1 MTNIAIA
8 DRLGEVKEYYF
19 SKKLAEVD
27 AMRRAGSEVINLGI
41 GSPDLPPHESV
52 VEALYRGARDSK
64 SHGYANYKGERVL
77 LEAVA
82 EWYGREY
89 GVTLD
94 PGREVLTLY
103 GSKEGLTYLC
113 QTYVNPGE
121 RVLVPNPGYPA
132 YAAAVRLAGGVVEN
146 YALTEENGWM
156 PDLEALERQDLT
168 GVKMLFLNYP
178 HMPTG
183 TAPEAGL
190 FERFVD
196 FAARHDILLV
206 HDNPYSFIRNDRPQ
220 SLMAVPG
227 AREVAV
233 ELNSLS
239 KSHNMA
245 GWRVGMLVGREDVL
259 AAVLRCKSNLNNAMF
274 VPMQQAAAVA
284 LGLGDEWY
292 AQVNETYRGREKWA
306 VRILEQLGCTVRPGQ
321 MGLFEWGRL
330 PDRVLAEG
338 SNCYDFI
345 DRILEQKHV
354 FLTPGG
360 IFGSEGE
367 RYVRVSLCADEA
379 TLQQASQR
387 LSDIR

>member
-1 MTNIAIA
+1 MTNITIA

-19 SKKLAEVD
+19 SKKLAQIDE
-27 AMRRAGSEVINLGI
+27 MRRAGFDVINLGI
-41 GSPDLPPHESV
+41 GSPDLPPHPSV
-52 VEALYRGARDSK
+52 VEALYRGAKDAHT
-64 SHGYANYKGERVL
+64 HGYANYKGERVL
-77 LEAVA
+77 LEAIA
-82 EWYGREY
+82 EWYDRKY
-89 GVTLD
+89 GVALD
-94 PGREVLTLY
+94 PMREVLTLY

-113 QTYVNPGE
+113 QTFVNPGD

-132 YAAAVRLAGGVVEN
+132 YAAAVRLAGGIVDD
-146 YALTEENGWM
+146 YRLTEANGWM
-156 PDLEALERQDLT
+156 PDFDELERRDLS
-168 GVKMLFLNYP
+168 GVKLMFLNYP

-183 TAPEAGL
+183 TAPTAGL
-190 FERFVD
+190 FEHFVD
-196 FAARHDILLV
+196 FARRHGILLV
-206 HDNPYSFIRNDRPQ
+206 HDNPYSFIRNDAPQ

-239 KSHNMA
+239 KSQNMA
-245 GWRVGMLVGREDVL
+245 GWRVGMMVGREDVL

-292 AQVNETYRGREKWA
+292 AEVNRIYRSREAWA
-306 VRILEQLGCTVRPGQ
+306 VRILEDLGCTVRPGQ

-330 PDRVLAEG
+330 PDTALATG
-338 SNCYDFI
+338 TDCYGFI
-345 DRILEQKHV
+345 DRILDEDKV

-379 TLQQASQR
+379 TLQRAWER
-387 LSDIR
+387 LFK

>member
-1 MTNIAIA
+1 MMNVTIA

-27 AMRRAGSEVINLGI
+27 ELRRAGFEVINLGI
-41 GSPDLPPHESV
+41 GSPDLPPHPSV
-52 VEALYRGARDSK
+52 VEALYRGAQDAHT
-64 SHGYANYKGERVL
+64 HGYANYKGERVL
-77 LEAVA
+77 LEAIA
-82 EWYGREY
+82 EWYGRKY

-94 PGREVLTLY
+94 PMREVLTLY

-113 QTYVNPGE
+113 QTFVNPGE

-132 YAAAVRLAGGVVEN
+132 YAAAVRLAGGVVDN
-146 YALTEENGWM
+146 YALTEANGWL
-156 PDLEALERQDLT
+156 PDFDELERRDLS
-168 GVKMLFLNYP
+168 GVKMVFLNYP

-183 TAPEAGL
+183 TAPAEGL

-196 FAARHDILLV
+196 FARRHRILLV
-206 HDNPYSFIRNDRPQ
+206 HDNPYSFIRNDAPQ

-239 KSHNMA
+239 KSQNMA
-245 GWRVGMLVGREDVL
+245 GWRVGMMVGREDVL

-292 AQVNETYRGREKWA
+292 AEINRTYRSREAWA
-306 VRILEQLGCTVRPGQ
+306 VRILEDLGCAVRPGQ
-321 MGLFEWGRL
+321 VGLFEWGRL
-330 PDRVLAEG
+330 PDTVLAEG
-338 SNCYDFI
+338 KDCYRFVD
-345 DRILEQKHV
+345 DMLAEHKV
-354 FLTPGG
+354 FMTPGG

-367 RYVRVSLCADEA
+367 RYVRVSLCADEE
-379 TLQQASQR
+379 TLKRTWER
-387 LSDIR
+387 LCK

>member
-19 SKKLAEVD
+19 SKKLAQVES
-27 AMRRAGSEVINLGI
+27 MRRAGRDVISLGI
-41 GSPDLPPHESV
+41 GSPDLPPHASV
-52 VEALYRGARDSK
+52 VEALYRGAKDVK
-64 SHGYANYKGERVL
+64 THGYANYKGERVL
-77 LEAVA
+77 LDAVA
-82 EWYGREY
+82 EWYGRKY

-113 QTYVNPGE
+113 QTFINPGD

-132 YAAAVRLAGGVVEN
+132 YAAAVRLAGGEVDN
-146 YALTEENGWM
+146 YALTEANGWL
-156 PDLEALERQDLT
+156 PDFDELDRRVAAEP
-168 GVKMLFLNYP
+168 VKMMFLNYP

-183 TAPEAGL
+183 TAPVEGL
-190 FERFVD
+190 FERFVA
-196 FAARHDILLV
+196 FAARHNILLV
-206 HDNPYSFIRNDRPQ
+206 HDNPYSFIRNEAPQ
-220 SLMAVPG
+220 SILAVPG

-239 KSHNMA
+239 KSQNMA
-245 GWRVGMLVGREDVL
+245 GWRVGMMVGREDVL

-292 AQVNETYRGREKWA
+292 AQVNATYRGREKWA
-306 VRILEQLGCTVRPGQ
+306 VRILEDLGCTVRPGQ
-321 MGLFEWGRL
+321 VGLFEWGRL

-338 SNCYDFI
+338 TDCYGFI
-345 DRILEQKHV
+345 DRILDEKEV
-354 FLTPGG
+354 FITPGG

-379 TLQQASQR
+379 TLERAWER
-387 LSDIR
+387 LSK